1 MEIVRGRA
9 QSTADSRIGRG
20 RKLPVH
26 LGLVHHNTQL
36 RRRVSGLCLRLGRTT
51 YYFSVI

>member
-1 MEIVRGRA
+1 MEIVRGKV
-9 QSTADSRIGRG
+9 QSTTESRIGRG
-20 RKLPVH
+20 RKLPIH
-26 LGLVHHNTQL
+26 LGLCHHGTSL